1 MAYYKICLNTRNC
14 LIPAKEVEAVE
25 DIEELNAIQKAL
37 LVSLCT
43 KTKGSKGAH
52 LPKPAFM
59 NKPQIKG
66 RKADR
71 ALRELVALEYIAK
84 HPTGGETTYELDE
97 RGFEACRKLREQRKT
112 L

>member
-1 MAYYKICLNTRNC
+1 MKGPGTA
-14 LIPAKEVEAVE
+14 
-25 DIEELNAIQKAL
+25 ELNDIQKAI
-37 LVSLCT
+37 LVNLCI

-52 LPKPAFM
+52 LPKPYFM
-59 NKPQIKG
+59 NKPQIQG

-71 ALRELVALEYIAK
+71 ALRELIALGYIKK

-97 RGFEACRKLREQRKT
+97 RGFEACRRINEQRKA